1 LIINILSVDKK
12 AKKDRDN
19 IRICKLYET
28 AQVKIKKAVIEG
40 NLLYLYAHSAKKH
53 GTCPHCG
60 QHSKTVRSRYI
71 RKLMDLPASGYSL
84 RILLQV
90 RRFCCENA
98 QCIKKIFSEQYPSYA
113 LPYARR
119 TLATTV
125 YLQKILLE
133 ISARKGAYITE
144 AIHLPVSASTCLRI
158 VGSLKIPIEE
168 DIDIVGIDDW
178 ASRKDMSYGTILVN
192 AKTGHPIDLLASRD
206 YADVVKWLSAY
217 PHIRCVTRDRASS
230 YAKAIT
236 DALPGSS
243 QIADKFHLVKNL
255 SDSIYNEILQHYQE
269 IKRIFTASQKET
281 PGIHTQSTYAPSD
294 MPDTDTDFIR
304 PQVLHRRQELFEQIH
319 RLSKSGFSQR
329 QIAGTLHIDRNMV
342 RYYLAKQELQ
352 PRFRNFTNNYEDYLD
367 EIKGG
372 CRKGLTVKD
381 IFRVI
386 TQKGF
391 HGKLAPFYQWFRYR
405 FPDYKPG
412 KYKIKPLSM
421 SSENEKNI
429 RFGAISARKLAI
441 YVSNP
446 EWGVTEVTGKRS
458 RESRFAQ
465 EIIASSGLLQKL
477 RYVSQSFR
485 KIINGDNQNALDTWT
500 TEIKQFN
507 IKSINSFIKGVIRD
521 RDAIRNAIRY
531 PWTNGLVEGNVNRLK
546 NKKREMYGRAG
557 FELLRRKVVLSKT
570 G

>member
-1 LIINILSVDKK
+1 VDKK
-12 AKKDRDN
+12 ANKDRNN

-28 AQVKIKKAVIEG
+28 EQVKIKKAVIEE
-40 NLLYLYAHSAKKH
+40 NLLYLYAHSAKGH
-53 GTCPHCG
+53 GTCPYCG

-71 RKLMDLPASGYSL
+71 RKLMDLPASGYSI

-90 RRFCCENA
+90 RRFRCKNA
-98 QCIKKIFSEQYPSYA
+98 QCRKKIFSEQYPGYA

-125 YLQKILLE
+125 HLQKILLE
-133 ISARKGAYITE
+133 ISARKGAYITNV
-144 AIHLPVSASTCLRI
+144 IHLPISTSTCLRI
-158 VGSLKIPIEE
+158 VGSLKIPIGEN
-168 DIDIVGIDDW
+168 IDVVGIDDW
-178 ASRKDMSYGTILVN
+178 ARRKGISYGSILVN
-192 AKTGHPIDLLASRD
+192 AKTGYPIDLLASRD

-217 PHIRCVTRDRASS
+217 PHIKYITRDRASS

-236 DALPGSS
+236 DALPGSF

-255 SDSIYNEILQHYQE
+255 NDSIYNEIFLHYPE
-269 IKRIFTASQKET
+269 IKKTFTKEHKKGT
-281 PGIHTQSTYAPSD
+281 QAIHPEEIMPAQS
-294 MPDTDTDFIR
+294 TDTDYVS
-304 PQVLHRRQELFEQIH
+304 PKVPHRRQELFEQIH

-329 QIAGTLHIDRNMV
+329 QIAKAFHIDRNMV
-342 RYYLAKQELQ
+342 RYYLARQELQ

-381 IFRVI
+381 IFRFVSR
-386 TQKGF
+386 KGF
-391 HGKLAPFYQWFRYR
+391 RGKVAPFYQWFRYY

-412 KYKIKPLSM
+412 KYKVKQLSM
-421 SSENEKNI
+421 SPENEKKI
-429 RFGAISARKLAI
+429 RFGAISAHKLAI

-446 EWGVTEVTGKRS
+446 EWGVSEITGKPS
-458 RESRFAQ
+458 RENQFAQ

-477 RYVSQSFR
+477 RYISQSFR
-485 KIINGDNQNALDTWT
+485 KIINGDNEDALDTWI

-507 IKSINSFIKGVIRD
+507 IKNINSFVKGVVRD
-521 RDAIRNAIRY
+521 WDAIRNAIRY

>member
-1 LIINILSVDKK
+1 MNKK
-12 AKKDRDN
+12 VNKDRCN

-28 AQVKIKKAVIEG
+28 AQVKIKRSIIKE
-40 NLLYLYAHSAKKH
+40 NLLYLYAHSTKGH
-53 GTCPHCG
+53 GTCPSCG
-60 QHSKTVRSRYI
+60 RHSKAVRSRYI
-71 RKLMDLPASGYSL
+71 RKLMDLPASGYSI

-90 RRFCCENA
+90 RRFSCKNTRCK
-98 QCIKKIFSEQYPSYA
+98 KKIFSEQYPGYA

-133 ISARKGAYITE
+133 ISARKGAYITD

-158 VGSLKIPIEE
+158 VGPLNIPIQEGV
-168 DIDIVGIDDW
+168 DVVGIDDW
-178 ASRKDMSYGTILVN
+178 ASRKGMSYGTILVN

-206 YADVVKWLSAY
+206 YADVVKWLSGY
-217 PHIRCVTRDRASS
+217 PQVKYVTRDRASS

-255 SDSIYNEILQHYQE
+255 SDTIYDEVLLRYQE
-269 IKRIFTASQKET
+269 IKKTFTEEHKKGT
-281 PGIHTQSTYAPSD
+281 PDIHPENINVPSD
-294 MPDTDTDFIR
+294 MPDTGTDIDFIR
-304 PQVLHRRQELFEQIH
+304 PPSLHRRQELFEQIH

-329 QIAGTLHIDRNMV
+329 QIAKTLHINRNMV
-342 RYYLAKQELQ
+342 RYYLARQELH
-352 PRFRNFTNNYEDYLD
+352 PRFRTFTNNYEDYLD

-381 IFRVI
+381 IFRSI
-386 TQKGF
+386 SRKGF
-391 HGKLAPFYQWFRYR
+391 RGKVAPFYQWFRYC
-405 FPDYKPG
+405 FPDYKSG
-412 KYKIKPLSM
+412 KYKVKQQAISPQIEMK
-421 SSENEKNI
+421 I

-446 EWGVTEVTGKRS
+446 EWGVCEATGKRN
-458 RESRFAQ
+458 RESQFAQ
-465 EIIASSGLLQKL
+465 EIITSSSLLQEL
-477 RYVSQSFR
+477 RYISQSFR
-485 KIINGDNQNALDTWT
+485 KIINGDNEDALDTWI

-507 IKSINSFIKGVIRD
+507 IKNINSFVNGIIRD
-521 RDAIRNAIRY
+521 RDAICNAIRY

-557 FELLRRKVVLSKT
+557 FELLRRKVAI
-570 G
+570 